1 MLAALAGILLVLAV
15 AFLGIP
21 LAWATLFVGFC
32 GFAILRGVDAAMS
45 MSGQWIFDMTTNY
58 GLSVIPLFVLMGSL
72 MNRANISN
80 ELYEASYA
88 WLGRFKGGL
97 AMASVLACAGFSAV
111 CGSSL
116 ATAATMSRVAMPQM
130 RRFNYDDGLSAGT
143 LAAGGTL
150 GIMIPPSVPMVIYG
164 IIASEDIGKLFIA
177 GIGPGVLLVALFV
190 VAIGLTVHLTP
201 SLGPAGEA
209 MTLGRMIRASYK
221 TWPIIALFVIVLGGI
236 YLGIFTPTESAAVGV
251 IGTFLFGAARG
262 RLLSRADLVPVF
274 VETIR
279 TTAMIFSIIFAALV
293 LAQFVN
299 LTGMPRQLVGFV
311 DALGLGPIELIVTI
325 CAICIVLGMVFESI
339 GILVLIIPVFLPSLR
354 ALHVDL
360 IWFGVIVILV
370 IEAGLITPPIG
381 MNVFTVKAVI
391 KDVPLSRIFVG
402 VTPYVAAMLVA
413 LALIIAFPA
422 IAVLLPRLMW

>member
-1 MLAALAGILLVLAV
+1 MFAALAGIFFVLAV

-21 LAWATLFVGFC
+21 LAWATLFVGFT
-32 GFAILRGVDAAMS
+32 GFAILRGFDAAVS

-177 GIGPGVLLVALFV
+177 GIGPGLLLVTLFV
-190 VAIGLTVHLTP
+190 VAISLTVRFSP

-209 MTLGRMIRASYK
+209 MPLGTMIRASYK
-221 TWPIIALFVIVLGGI
+221 TWPIIALFLIVLGGI

-279 TTAMIFSIIFAALV
+279 TTAMIFSIIFAALI

-325 CAICIVLGMVFESI
+325 CAICIVLGMIFESI

-370 IEAGLITPPIG
+370 IETGLITPPIG

-391 KDVPLSRIFVG
+391 KDVPLGRIFVG
-402 VTPYVAAMLVA
+402 VTPYVAAMIVA

>member
-1 MLAALAGILLVLAV
+1 MATALTGILLVLAI
-15 AFLGIP
+15 AFLGVP
-21 LAWATLFVGFC
+21 LAWATLFVGFF
-32 GFAILRGVDAAMS
+32 GFTYLRGFDAAVA
-45 MSGQWIFDMTTNY
+45 MSGQWIYDVSTNY

-72 MNRANISN
+72 MNRADISR

-164 IIASEDIGKLFIA
+164 IVASEDIGKLFIA
-177 GIGPGVLLVALFV
+177 GIGPGLLLVTLFV
-190 VAIGLTVHLTP
+190 VAIAAMVRLNP
-201 SLGPAGEA
+201 RLGPAGEA
-209 MTLGRMIRASYK
+209 MRFGQTIKASYR
-221 TWPIIALFVIVLGGI
+221 TWPIIVLFLIVLGGI
-236 YLGIFTPTESAAVGV
+236 YVGVFTPTESAAVGV
-251 IGTFLFGAARG
+251 LGTFLFGAARG
-262 RLLSRADLVPVF
+262 RLLRLSDLVPVF

-279 TTAMIFSIIFAALV
+279 TTAMIFAIIFSALI
-293 LAQFVN
+293 LMQFVN

-311 DALGLGPIELIVTI
+311 DALGLGPIALVVMI
-325 CAICIVLGMVFESI
+325 CAICIVLGTIFESI
-339 GILVLIIPVFLPSLR
+339 GILLLIIPVFLPSLR
-354 ALHVDL
+354 ALGVDL

-370 IEAGLITPPIG
+370 VEMGLITPPIG
-381 MNVFTVKAVI
+381 MNVFTVKAAI
-391 KDVPLSRIFVG
+391 KDVPLTRIFIG
-402 VTPYVAAMLVA
+402 VTPYVFAMLAA

-422 IAVLLPRLMW
+422 IATRLPQLMW